1 MMAHSETP
9 SSAAEVAGEDDI
21 ENCYNESMAAQT
33 ESPGSLE
40 GARRPPSLISGW
52 GLLLTVVALTVT
64 AVAVLWLSGVTIF
77 ERGGRTYCGR
87 SLQELP
93 NLLDADLAGRCH
105 RTRQARLRL
114 GLQMAATMVLV
125 GLALYGG
132 SRLLSLAGR
141 GSRDRHR
148 GYAG

>member
-1 MMAHSETP
+1 MMARSETP
-9 SSAAEVAGEDDI
+9 ASAAAVAGEDDI

-40 GARRPPSLISGW
+40 GGRRPLISGW

-93 NLLDADLAGRCH
+93 NLLDTDLAGRCH
-105 RTRQARLRL
+105 LTRQARLRL

-125 GLALYGG
+125 GLALNGG
-132 SRLLSLAGR
+132 RRLLSLAGR
-141 GSRDRHR
+141 GSRDRDR

>member
-1 MMAHSETP
+1 MMTRSETP
-9 SSAAEVAGEDDI
+9 VSAGAVAGENDI

-40 GARRPPSLISGW
+40 GGRQPLISGW

-105 RTRQARLRL
+105 LTRQARLRL

-125 GLALYGG
+125 GLALHGG

-141 GSRDRHR
+141 GSRDRQR